1 MPKIRFLTS
10 GVTVEVPEGKEA
22 HLLVTSIRHHDE
34 DGGIPY
40 RCSAGLCGT
49 CRTKIE
55 EGAEHLSPIRKAEV
69 ERLGEELLKQGYR
82 LACQTFV
89 RGGDVAVSWNEAVK
103 GKVSAKVKAHWEAQA
118 RNA

>member
-1 MPKIRFLTS
+1 M
-10 GVTVEVPEGKEA
+10 
-22 HLLVTSIRHHDE
+22 
-34 DGGIPY
+34 
-40 RCSAGLCGT
+40 
-49 CRTKIE
+49 
-55 EGAEHLSPIRKAEV
+55 